1 MNIIKDHL
9 ISGHYFLR
17 RELGST
23 NSEAIIVV
31 VDVGDIMLVII
42 NEIFFVDFKIKQLMS
57 AIVVEDVIDS
67 FGSRFE
73 CLSKDDM
80 SSFYDGF

>member
-1 MNIIKDHL
+1 M
-9 ISGHYFLR
+9 SGHYFLR

-57 AIVVEDVIDS
+57 AIVVEDVINSLGSS
-67 FGSRFE
+67 FES
-73 CLSKDDM
+73 LSKDDM

>member
-1 MNIIKDHL
+1 M
-9 ISGHYFLR
+9 SGHYFLR

-31 VDVGDIMLVII
+31 VDVGDIMLVVI

-57 AIVVEDVIDS
+57 AIVVEDVIDG
-67 FGSRFE
+67 FGSSFE
-73 CLSKDDM
+73 LLSESDV

>member
-1 MNIIKDHL
+1 M
-9 ISGHYFLR
+9 SGHYFLR

-57 AIVVEDVIDS
+57 AIVVEDVIDG
-67 FGSRFE
+67 F
-73 CLSKDDM
+73 C
-80 SSFYDGF
+80 SSFEQLSESNVSSLYDGF